1 MAMKTEIYY
10 FSGSGNGF
18 FLARGLKERLDA
30 GTGGLSET
38 AIVPLALERGRPRIS
53 SADRVGIVF
62 PVYFLDLPN
71 IVKEFI
77 ASLGVKKGAYVFTAS
92 SCGLDD
98 SGVALK
104 VRRLLARKG
113 IELSAAFRFI
123 LPDNSI
129 VFPTPKIRHEAMI
142 SKAIADLDCA
152 AAAILSKKPIFQ
164 ATGSRSAGI
173 GGRIM
178 KAYCD
183 GVLGFKDLRA
193 DPAACT
199 GCGICAKVCSV
210 GNISLSGGK
219 PQWGSR
225 KECVSCFG
233 CLHACPA
240 SAIRFRGQ
248 SKAKEF
254 QYRNPRV
261 KASDLFLRD
270 HSTAT
275 TVS

>member
-38 AIVPLALERGRPRIS
+38 AIVPLALERGKPRIS

-164 ATGSRSAGI
+164 ATGSRASGI
-173 GGRIM
+173 GGP
-178 KAYCD
+178 D
-183 GVLGFKDLRA
+183 HEGVLRWRPRVQGSARGPGRVHGLRDLRQGLFHRQYQLVRGET
-193 DPAACT
+193 PV
-199 GCGICAKVCSV
+199 GIPEGMRRLLRLPPRLPGIGHTLQGAKQ
-210 GNISLSGGK
+210 GEGI
-219 PQWGSR
+219 P
-225 KECVSCFG
+225 VS
-233 CLHACPA
+233 
-240 SAIRFRGQ
+240 Q
-248 SKAKEF
+248 SQSEG
-254 QYRNPRV
+254 V
-261 KASDLFLRD
+261 
-270 HSTAT
+270 
-275 TVS
+275 